1 MLAVLKR
8 TITYQ
13 GFLCARH
20 VVHSSLEINGKTVGA
35 WMLRGVAFAIA
46 MLLAHAAWADKARV
60 NVDAGL
66 TGITILAT
74 ISVHTDPQTLWTTLT
89 DYNRLTEFV
98 PNLIVSRIVSAPGR
112 PTQVE
117 QKADSGLLSFV
128 IPDHVVLAMEE
139 RPPGSI
145 RFRAISGSVLA
156 MNGEWRIEGHAD
168 PVRLYYRAR
177 VLPMVPP
184 PPLVSEGYIGDEIA
198 MRLEAVAR
206 EAERRGRKR

>member
-1 MLAVLKR
+1 MNRLAILFAVWL
-8 TITYQ
+8 
-13 GFLCARH
+13 
-20 VVHSSLEINGKTVGA
+20 
-35 WMLRGVAFAIA
+35 VAQP
-46 MLLAHAAWADKARV
+46 AWADKARV

-74 ISVHTDPQTLWTTLT
+74 INVHADPDTVWTTLT

-98 PNLIVSRIVSAPGR
+98 PNLIVSRIVSPPGR

-139 RPPGSI
+139 RPPNLI
-145 RFRAISGSVLA
+145 RFRAISGSVLS
-156 MNGEWRIEGHAD
+156 MNGEWRIEGKAN

-177 VLPMVPP
+177 ILPVVPP
-184 PPLVSEGYIGDEIA
+184 PPLVSEGYIADELA
-198 MRLEAVAR
+198 LRLEAVAR
-206 EAERRGRKR
+206 EAERRVTKR